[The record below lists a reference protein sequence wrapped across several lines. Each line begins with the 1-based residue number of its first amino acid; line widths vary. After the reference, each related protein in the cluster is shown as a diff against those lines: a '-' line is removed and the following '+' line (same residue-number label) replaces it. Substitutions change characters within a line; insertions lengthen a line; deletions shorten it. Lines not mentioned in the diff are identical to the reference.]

1 MSRPASS
8 SADLASPSADEAEQL
23 DRIALTVPLER
34 RAGAGLI
41 LAGHQPN
48 DTVARWVAAARFG
61 IPGFAAAGGVYVC
74 GSLKEEFGIA
84 LLEAMATGLMI
95 VAPEG
100 GGPAT
105 YVNNTVT
112 GFLTRTSDVDL
123 LEAAIT
129 AAFDAVAAETT
140 PDRAALSRET
150 VSANFT
156 IQAMAS
162 ALTDVYVGVGDAERE
177 EAART
182 AAAHDL
188 ENWTVPTL

>member
-1 MSRPASS
+1 VPPKKR
-8 SADLASPSADEAEQL
+8 ADS
-23 DRIALTVPLER
+23 
-34 RAGAGLI
+34 GLI

-61 IPGFAAAGGVYVC
+61 LPGYAAPNGVYVC

-105 YVNNTVT
+105 YVDNTVT
-112 GFLTRTSDVDL
+112 GFLTRTSDVTL
-123 LEAAIT
+123 LEGAIT
-129 AAFDAVAAETT
+129 DALDAVDAETSSA
-140 PDRAALSRET
+140 RAELSRET

-156 IQAMAS
+156 IQAMAA
-162 ALTDVYVGVGDAERE
+162 ALTEVYAGVGAAERE
-177 EAART
+177 EAARNT
-182 AAAHDL
+182 AAHEL
-188 ENWTVPTL
+188 ENWTVSAL